1 MMRTLASLPIAAGL
15 MGATGAAWADAE
27 LLRKHNCVACH
38 SNERKMVGPAYKD
51 VAAKYA
57 GKAGAA
63 EDLAKKIKSGGAG
76 VWGQMPMPPHPQ
88 LSDADALT
96 LARYVL
102 AIK

>member
-1 MMRTLASLPIAAGL
+1 MRILLSLAGAAGL
-15 MGATGAAWADAE
+15 MAAAGAASADAE

-38 SNERKMVGPAYKD
+38 SNERKMVGPSYKD
-51 VAAKYA
+51 IAAKYS
-57 GKAGAA
+57 GDSKAAA
-63 EDLAKKIKSGGAG
+63 TLAKRIRDGGVG

-88 LSDADALT
+88 LSDAEALT